1 MVLKANWPN
10 TQQTLGEAA
19 FTWLRVLVER
29 TGEDSRERVTNGQEI
44 GLHNMGNL
52 NTANTV
58 LSPTKCRE
66 CFWFP
71 IPASN

>member
-29 TGEDSRERVTNGQEI
+29 IGEESRERVTNGQEI
-44 GLHNMGNL
+44 GLHNMGNFKYSEHC
-52 NTANTV
+52 AF
-58 LSPTKCRE
+58 SYQM
-66 CFWFP
+66 
-71 IPASN
+71 